1 MQRCRKYLCAAKN
14 AVNISLPGCKRA
26 TCEIAGEIK
35 RKTEE
40 ESPSLAVAGSWA
52 ARKKSKAESPS
63 LALAGSWTADHSP
76 NREW

>member
-1 MQRCRKYLCAAKN
+1 MPYISACLGVRERHAKK
-14 AVNISLPGCKRA
+14 PER
-26 TCEIAGEIK
+26 EK

-52 ARKKSKAESPS
+52 ARKKAEAECPS
-63 LALAGSWTADHSP
+63 LAIAGSWTADHSP

>member
-35 RKTEE
+35 KEDRGRESVARCGGELGRKEE
-40 ESPSLAVAGSWA
+40 VRSRKSVARLSGELDRGPLS
-52 ARKKSKAESPS
+52 
-63 LALAGSWTADHSP
+63 
-76 NREW
+76 